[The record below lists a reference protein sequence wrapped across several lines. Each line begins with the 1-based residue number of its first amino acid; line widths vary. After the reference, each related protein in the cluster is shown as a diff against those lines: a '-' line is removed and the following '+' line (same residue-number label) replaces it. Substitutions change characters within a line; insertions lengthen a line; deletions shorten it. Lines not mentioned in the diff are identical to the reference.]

1 MGSAAQKKRP
11 MRSKKSGVKKVEL
24 IKSNLTILKKLTALF
39 VIILLFPLLSFS
51 QVSSWRTNTSQSTQ
65 VAQSAPRVQQS
76 APQQQNNVSSWR
88 TQTAPIRPGD
98 SYDARPLVRRY
109 RYTDINPYGLQYGV
123 WGWYQPYPYTWYDDY
138 GWRQRS
144 VVRIYESGRRDTV
157 ASTPISFSAG
167 IGHTN
172 NKQTAY
178 WGLIGG
184 KRGYFIMD
192 YVMTYAIDQ
201 NSYYPYGQIN
211 NVDFPLSK
219 NDWKKEST
227 FYVGGGKRIGKIG
240 IHGMIGFGNEVIRWQ
255 GKDDLGGISFPKS
268 NSSFTTFKVGLIRDF
283 KFVTLKLDTDPIRG
297 YSQISI
303 GLNNK

>member
-1 MGSAAQKKRP
+1 M
-11 MRSKKSGVKKVEL
+11 KKVLLVTGL
-24 IKSNLTILKKLTALF
+24 ILILILFCTIMLNA
-39 VIILLFPLLSFS
+39 
-51 QVSSWRTNTSQSTQ
+51 QVSTWRQTGGSVPAQTSQSTQ
-65 VAQSAPRVQQS
+65 TRVQPS
-76 APQQQNNVSSWR
+76 VPQQNNVSSWR
-88 TQTAPIRPGD
+88 NNQPQQSQPDQRG
-98 SYDARPLVRRY
+98 RVRVQNWNRNNQFGY
-109 RYTDINPYGLQYGV
+109 YWGN
-123 WGWYQPYPYTWYDDY
+123 WGWYQPMPYIWYDDY

-144 VVRIYESGRRDTV
+144 VIHVYEGGKRDTIRKERV
-157 ASTPISFSAG
+157 YTSFG
-167 IGHTN
+167 FGHTN
-172 NKQTAY
+172 NKQISY
-178 WGLIGG
+178 WGTIGD

-201 NSYYPYGQIN
+201 NQYYPYGKIN
-211 NVDFPLSK
+211 NVDFPL
-219 NDWKKEST
+219 NDEDWKKEST

-268 NSSFTTFKVGLIRDF
+268 NSSFTTFKVGIIKDF

>member
-1 MGSAAQKKRP
+1 MGSAAPKKRP
-11 MRSKKSGVKKVEL
+11 MRSKKSGVKKIEL
-24 IKSNLTILKKLTALF
+24 VKSNLTILKKLTVLF
-39 VIILLFPLLSFS
+39 VIILLLPLLSFS
-51 QVSSWRTNTSQSTQ
+51 QISSWRTNTSQPT
-65 VAQSAPRVQQS
+65 QSAPVVQQS
-76 APQQQNNVSSWR
+76 APQQQQNNVSSWR

-98 SYDARPLVRRY
+98 SYDAQPLVRRY

-157 ASTPISFSAG
+157 ESTPILFSAG
-167 IGHTN
+167 VGHTS

-192 YVMTYAIDQ
+192 YVTTYAIDQ
-201 NSYYPYGQIN
+201 NQYFPYGQIN
-211 NVDFPLSK
+211 NVDFSLSR

-227 FYVGGGKRIGKIG
+227 FYVGSGKRIGKIG
-240 IHGMIGFGNEVIRWQ
+240 IHGMIGFGNEVIRYQ

-268 NSSFTTFKVGLIRDF
+268 NSSFTTFKIGLIRDF

>member
-1 MGSAAQKKRP
+1 M
-11 MRSKKSGVKKVEL
+11 KKVLLVTGL
-24 IKSNLTILKKLTALF
+24 ILILILFCTIMLY
-39 VIILLFPLLSFS
+39 S
-51 QVSSWRTNTSQSTQ
+51 QVSSWRQTGGSVPASSQTSQSTQ
-65 VAQSAPRVQQS
+65 TRVQPS
-76 APQQQNNVSSWR
+76 VPQQNNVSSWR
-88 TQTAPIRPGD
+88 NNQPQQSQPDQRG
-98 SYDARPLVRRY
+98 RVRVQNWNRNNQFGY
-109 RYTDINPYGLQYGV
+109 YWGN
-123 WGWYQPYPYTWYDDY
+123 WGWYQPMPYIWYDDY

-144 VVRIYESGRRDTV
+144 VIHIYEGGKRDTIRKERV
-157 ASTPISFSAG
+157 YTSFG
-167 IGHTN
+167 FGHTN
-172 NKQTAY
+172 NKQISY
-178 WGLIGG
+178 WGTIGD

-219 NDWKKEST
+219 EDWKKEST

-255 GKDDLGGISFPKS
+255 GKDAIGGISFPKS
-268 NSSFTTFKVGLIRDF
+268 NTSFTTYKIGLIRDF
-283 KFVTLKLDTDPIRG
+283 KFVTLKVDTDPIRG

>member
-1 MGSAAQKKRP
+1 MANAKPKKRP
-11 MRSKKSGVKKVEL
+11 MRSVRSGVKKLKLV
-24 IKSNLTILKKLTALF
+24 KANLSILSKLTALF
-39 VIILLFPLLSFS
+39 AIILLFPLLSFS
-51 QVSSWRTNTSQSTQ
+51 QVSSWRTTTSQASQSTQ
-65 VAQSAPRVQQS
+65 SRVQTS
-76 APQQQNNVSSWR
+76 TPPQNNVSSWR

-98 SYDARPLVRRY
+98 NFEGQPLVRRY
-109 RYTDINPYGLQYGV
+109 RYTDMNPYGLQYGI

-144 VVRIYESGRRDTV
+144 VVRIYESGRRDTII
-157 ASTPISFSAG
+157 STPILFSAG

-172 NKQTAY
+172 NKQAAY

-184 KRGYFIMD
+184 NKGYFIMD

-201 NSYYPYGQIN
+201 NSYFPYGQIN

-227 FYVGGGKRIGKIG
+227 FYVGGGKRIGKMG
-240 IHGMIGFGNEVIRWQ
+240 IHGMIGFGNEIIRWQ
-255 GKDDLGGISFPKS
+255 GKDAIGGISFPKS

>member
-1 MGSAAQKKRP
+1 M
-11 MRSKKSGVKKVEL
+11 
-24 IKSNLTILKKLTALF
+24 KKLLVLLL
-39 VIILLFPLLSFS
+39 VIPMISFS
-51 QVSSWRTNTSQSTQ
+51 QVSSWRQTGGSVSPQTT
-65 VAQSAPRVQQS
+65 QSAPRVQPS
-76 APQQQNNVSSWR
+76 VPQQQNNVSSWR

-98 SYDARPLVRRY
+98 IVPQQPLVRRW
-109 RYTDINPYGLQYGV
+109 RGTDINPYGLQYGV
-123 WGWYQPYPYTWYDDY
+123 WGWYQPYPYIWYDDY

-157 ASTPISFSAG
+157 ASTPVLFSAG

-172 NKQTAY
+172 NKQTSY
-178 WGLIGG
+178 WGLIGNN
-184 KRGYFIMD
+184 KGYFIVD

-201 NSYYPYGQIN
+201 NQYYPYGQIN

-240 IHGMIGFGNEVIRWQ
+240 IHGMIGFGSEVIRWQ

-268 NSSFTTFKVGLIRDF
+268 NANFTTFKVGIIRDF
-283 KFVTLKLDTDPIRG
+283 KFLTLKLDTDPIRG

>member
-1 MGSAAQKKRP
+1 MKKLVLI
-11 MRSKKSGVKKVEL
+11 SG
-24 IKSNLTILKKLTALF
+24 LTILLVLICAIMLNA
-39 VIILLFPLLSFS
+39 
-51 QVSSWRTNTSQSTQ
+51 QVSSWRQTGGSVPSQTT
-65 VAQSAPRVQQS
+65 QSAPRVQPS
-76 APQQQNNVSSWR
+76 IPQQNENVSKWR

-98 SYDARPLVRRY
+98 RYDVQPLVRRY
-109 RYTDINPYGLQYGV
+109 RPTIQNPYGLQYGV
-123 WGWYQPYPYTWYDDY
+123 WGWYQPYPYIWYDNY

-144 VVRIYESGRRDTV
+144 VVRIYENGRRDTV
-157 ASTPISFSAG
+157 VSTPVLFSAG

-172 NKQTAY
+172 NKQMAY

-184 KRGYFIMD
+184 KKGYFIVD

-201 NSYYPYGQIN
+201 NQYYPYGQIN

-227 FYVGGGKRIGKIG
+227 FYVGGGKRIGKLG
-240 IHGMIGFGNEVIRWQ
+240 IHGMIGFGNEIIRWQ

-268 NSSFTTFKVGLIRDF
+268 NANFTTFKVGIIRDF
-283 KFVTLKLDTDPIRG
+283 KFVTLKIDTDPIRG